1 MSTPFSY
8 NSLVTERHQIIQD
21 QIASNRALIGYIY
34 PHAPLELFLAHN
46 LTPTL
51 LWAEPKVPGA
61 YEASLQT
68 FCCAYSRNLF
78 SQRAKERLPHLKGLV
93 FPGGTCD
100 SLQNLGDVWQAR
112 FPEDNVFRL
121 TYPVA
126 NDEAAL
132 IYLTNELRELSK
144 QLEVTLGARFSMQH
158 YQQGAALIA
167 EFRAAAQFV
176 TVARILQ
183 PSLYPY
189 LDYTRLLRRF
199 FTAPNAQS
207 LQEIE
212 GLASNLQDE
221 LRKVQLLPVAEA
233 LRHGLLIG
241 QIPHQIA
248 IQSTN
253 EPRLLALGGMIDPE
267 GFAVHFENAKTSA
280 GLENLELMLD
290 VLSFSFRNIF
300 VKPPNLQGDPF
311 TEMARSI
318 LSAPTE
324 PTQEGLPARLH
335 FIDQLLQN
343 LQVNGLI
350 ISEQSFCD
358 PDQFEVPDTLK
369 LAEKRK
375 IPAIRLPL
383 DPEFSDRVRLEGRIQ
398 SFLETLSAR

>member
-1 MSTPFSY
+1 MSTQFSY
-8 NSLVTERHQIIQD
+8 DSLITERHQIIQD
-21 QIASNRALIGYIY
+21 LIASNRTLIGYIY
-34 PHAPLELFLAHN
+34 PHIPLELFLAHN

-51 LWAEPKVPGA
+51 LWAEPTVPSA

-78 SQRAKERLPHLKGLV
+78 SQRAKERLPHLKGVV

-100 SLQNLGDVWQAR
+100 SLQNLGDVWRAR

-126 NDEAAL
+126 NDEAAFT
-132 IYLTNELRELSK
+132 YLTSELRELSK
-144 QLEVTLGARFSMQH
+144 QLEVILGASFSMQQ
-158 YQQGAALIA
+158 YQQGAAQIA
-167 EFRAAAQFV
+167 EFRAAAQFI
-176 TVARILQ
+176 TAARILQ

-189 LDYTRLLRRF
+189 LEYTRLLRRF
-199 FTAPNAQS
+199 LTAPNAQS

-212 GLASNLQDE
+212 ALASNLQDE
-221 LRKVQLLPVAEA
+221 LRKNQLLPMAEA

-241 QIPHQIA
+241 QIPDQISFQA
-248 IQSTN
+248 NGETRI
-253 EPRLLALGGMIDPE
+253 LALGGMIDPE

-280 GLENLELMLD
+280 GLEDLELTLD
-290 VLSFSFRNIF
+290 VFSFSFRTIF
-300 VKPPNLQGDPF
+300 LKPPNLQGDPF
-311 TEMARSI
+311 MEMTRSI
-318 LSAPTE
+318 LSAPVE
-324 PTQEGLPARLH
+324 PTQEGLPTRLN
-335 FIDQLLQN
+335 FIDQLLQK
-343 LQVNGLI
+343 LQVDGLI

-375 IPAIRLPL
+375 IPTIRLPL

-398 SFLETLSAR
+398 SFLETISAR